1 MSDSAATDLKRT
13 AKRNKGHLKGSSVI
27 TKINN
32 DSYALQVSGIGEKSI
47 RLSLFISYEDLIKY
61 KNHRRLENMI
71 YEKIVKV
78 YPEKKKGTVWRA
90 L

>member
-1 MSDSAATDLKRT
+1 MNDAAKELKQT
-13 AKRNKGHLKGSSVI
+13 AKINKKHLKGASLI

-47 RLSLFISYEDLIKY
+47 RLSLFISYDDLIKY
-61 KNHRRLENMI
+61 KNHRKLEKMI
-71 YEKIVKV
+71 YDKIVKV
-78 YPEKKKGTVWRA
+78 YPEKKKGTIWRA